1 MEEFSMRE
9 IINND
14 VIPAYMH
21 DGSENFID
29 EIELKIS
36 DGKFEQR
43 EKMASSSYFYFI
55 VVSLNKHL
63 ALTDSFFN
71 YKDFLLFKNA

>member
-1 MEEFSMRE
+1 MGEFSMRE

-21 DGSENFID
+21 DGSENFVD

-43 EKMASSSYFYFI
+43 EKMASISFYFI
-55 VVSLNKHL
+55 FVALIYNL
-63 ALTDSFFN
+63 ALI
-71 YKDFLLFKNA
+71 K

>member
-29 EIELKIS
+29 ELELKIS

-43 EKMASSSYFYFI
+43 EKMASSSFLILLLF
-55 VVSLNKHL
+55 LNKHL

>member
-1 MEEFSMRE
+1 MRE

-43 EKMASSSYFYFI
+43 EKMASSSFFI
-55 VVSLNKHL
+55 LSLLVSLTISHSQI
-63 ALTDSFFN
+63 SFFLIIKN
-71 YKDFLLFKNA
+71 FLLLKNT